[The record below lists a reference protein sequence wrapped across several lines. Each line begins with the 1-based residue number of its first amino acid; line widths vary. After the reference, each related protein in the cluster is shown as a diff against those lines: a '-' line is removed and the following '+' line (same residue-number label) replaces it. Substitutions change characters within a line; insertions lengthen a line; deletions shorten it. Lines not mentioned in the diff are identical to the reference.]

1 MAAITERAP
10 APPRRRLMSL
20 LRRTPVSLRIGAVI
34 LLVLTMISEKKH
46 HAEIAAKRG

>member
-1 MAAITERAP
+1 MVMIGG
-10 APPRRRLMSL
+10 S
-20 LRRTPVSLRIGAVI
+20 IGAVI